1 VSRLLLSSAAVLA
14 VLLSVPSAEA
24 QMFRRLA
31 GSISDPVPPLGRAID
46 EALREHSVGGVPLGE
61 YLPALQFTGCLDDVR
76 AELVEGLGA
85 LRRVHV
91 NAVERRRLPQV
102 WRTWERKLSDLSPDA
117 WLLTTA
123 WLDSPEVAR
132 RLYMC
137 DDGLPPSWKALD
149 PDGYVR
155 EAVVWFDVAVAEREQ
170 AVLKGAPADR
180 ELAIME
186 LLELQEALVD
196 RFATTYPAEAAYA
209 GARERL
215 DERLDLMWRVLVE
228 PHHYGFTPRARTT
241 DPETTGDAHRRRMP
255 QSPFIGISIPDPQDS
270 RARDRVVESW
280 RRQRRIVDA
289 EIKVRT
295 AELEEITTEMATA
308 RGEELQDLVRAAARL
323 EAQVSNARVDL
334 VRMQNRVRHFSTGKP
349 WIDSMLSAGF
359 RRRNVKKLDARDDT
373 LEAQSVAL
381 REAVEEAVS
390 RGASPPPRWDG
401 TEGGGGEE
409 AVAATRVERG
419 TPGPGNWLAGLPE
432 GTVSAAV
439 PDAAPGIPEGTGAVE
454 RVYEGPLPLPSAVWS
469 LDLVDE
475 LVAAHPT
482 LDRTDVRILLGLV
495 KAAYRELPD
504 RAAVEEAVRR
514 TLDEGGLRIRGEES
528 TLSDLWIPG
537 RTRGDQPVVTFV
549 LTLNF

>member
-1 VSRLLLSSAAVLA
+1 MTAVIAGLVA
-14 VLLSVPSAEA
+14 VPSAEA

-31 GSISDPVPPLGRAID
+31 GSLTDPAPPLGRAID
-46 EALREHSVGGVPLGE
+46 ETLRAHSVGGVPLSE
-61 YLPALQFTGCLDDVR
+61 YLPALEFQGCLDDVR

-85 LRRVHV
+85 LRRLHV

-132 RLYMC
+132 RLYLC

-155 EAVVWFDVAVAEREQ
+155 EAVTWFDLAVAEREH
-170 AVLKGAPADR
+170 AVLQGAPADR

-186 LLELQEALVD
+186 LLELQDALAD
-196 RFATTYPAEAAYA
+196 RFATTYPGGAEYD
-209 GARERL
+209 GARSRL
-215 DERLDLMWRVLVE
+215 SERLDLMWEVLVE

-241 DPETTGDAHRRRMP
+241 DPETSGDAHRRGMP
-255 QSPFIGISIPDPQDS
+255 QSPFIGIAIPDPQDS

-280 RRQRRIVDA
+280 RRQRRIIDA
-289 EIKVRT
+289 EIKERT
-295 AELEEITTEMATA
+295 AALEELTTAMATTS
-308 RGEELQDLVRAAARL
+308 GDELQGLVRAAARL
-323 EAQVSNARVDL
+323 EAEVSNARVDL
-334 VRMQNRVRHFSTGKP
+334 VRMQNRIRHFSTGKP

-381 REAVEEAVS
+381 REAVEAAVA
-390 RGASPPPRWDG
+390 RGAAPPPRWDEG
-401 TEGGGGEE
+401 EGGGGTGEV
-409 AVAATRVERG
+409 AVTRVERG
-419 TPGPGNWLAGLPE
+419 KPGPGNWLAGLPE
-432 GTVSAAV
+432 GLVEA
-439 PDAAPGIPEGTGAVE
+439 AAPDIGGGIPEGTGEVE

-469 LDLVDE
+469 LELVDD

-495 KAAYRELPD
+495 RAAYRELPD
-504 RAAVEEAVRR
+504 RAAVEAAVRR

-537 RTRGDQPVVTFV
+537 RSRGDQPVVTFV
-549 LTLNF
+549 LTLVF